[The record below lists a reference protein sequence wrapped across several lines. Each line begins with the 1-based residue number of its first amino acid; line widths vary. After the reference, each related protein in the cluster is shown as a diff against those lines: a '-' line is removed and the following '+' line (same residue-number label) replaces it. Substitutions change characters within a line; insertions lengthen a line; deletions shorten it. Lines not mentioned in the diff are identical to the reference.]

1 MNNLPLNLTPA
12 QILEAIQNLDASQ
25 KSTFFAQSE
34 KDAKEFDTKKKDSVK
49 EIREYL
55 ETQFAEC
62 IENCRKHIQQQFD
75 SGEWLSNCIDTKETY
90 ISVGTNFNPKAESN
104 KKDRKLNLKA
114 SFRSHTES
122 QKAEDKQMK
131 DTTKNVK
138 LSSYEKKKA
147 HERATK

>member
-1 MNNLPLNLTPA
+1 MANSNLNLTPA

-25 KSTFFAQSE
+25 KGTFFAQSE

-55 ETQFAEC
+55 ESQFAEC
-62 IENCRKHIQQQFD
+62 IENCRQHIQEQFD
-75 SGEWLSNCIDTKETY
+75 NGTWLSNCIDTKETY
-90 ISVGTNFNPKAESN
+90 IAVGTNFNPKAENN

-114 SFRSHTES
+114 SFRSHTET
-122 QKAEDKQMK
+122 QKAEDKQNK
-131 DTTKNVK
+131 DTAKSVK
-138 LSSYEKKKA
+138 ISSYEKQKS